1 MAGPYGGFDFEKTI
15 LAAKAGAEDRNIK
28 IATQAVRNQQFN
40 KEMTLRKSQL
50 NERIR
55 SNQAME
61 DYRDRTLMQAD
72 EHFDAS
78 LGQRQHE
85 FKEKHDLDERTH
97 EYFMEIN
104 NRRQSLAEDTLGQ
117 RKYEFGKTH
126 DLNVSKFGLDEDK
139 FEEGKKQFGKKF
151 ELEVDRFTEMKKQ
164 FEVTT
169 GYKYDVLAQDW
180 NKFEDKLKEDSR
192 QFDNRLDE
200 NQRQF
205 NKTFKQRRKEFRKK
219 YKLSEKQ
226 FKEVRRMNKFKRNM
240 SKAEFDEAVRRFDE
254 TSEYKYDV
262 LSQDMTKF
270 DESLSAE
277 LYKYNR
283 SQTDREHQYDRS
295 QGFNEYTFGR
305 TQDFKESMYE
315 DQIARST
322 LDPNLMPSTGAPQD
336 YGTDVGFLEGLA
348 RIGGGAGTGAA
359 LGVGTGIAAA
369 GPLGGII
376 SPITAGGG
384 AIVGGGIAALDL
396 MFGSET
402 ADKGALTQAENYINE
417 VESMVPMIA
426 DRPLNQAAISQQ
438 LTQMDQSLADAK
450 QSAKVKKLRAKIAS
464 LENKV
469 IIPGVYNTKSMLSK

>member
-15 LAAKAGAEDRNIK
+15 LAAKAGAEDRNIR
-28 IATQAVRNQQFN
+28 IATQVVRNQQFN

-61 DYRDRTLMQAD
+61 DYRDRSLMQAD
-72 EHFDAS
+72 EHFDSS

-97 EYFMEIN
+97 EYFKEIN
-104 NRRQSLAEDTLGQ
+104 NRRQALDE
-117 RKYEFGKTH
+117 
-126 DLNVSKFGLDEDK
+126 SKFK
-139 FEEGKKQFGKKF
+139 EGKRQFGKKF
-151 ELEVDRFTEMKKQ
+151 QLDVDRFEEAKKQ
-164 FEVTT
+164 FEIDT
-169 GYKYDVLAQDW
+169 GYKYDVLSQDW
-180 NKFEDKLKEDSR
+180 NKFEDKLGEDMR
-192 QFDNRLDE
+192 QFDDSLSE

-205 NKTFKQRRKEFRKK
+205 NKTFKQRKHEFKKK
-219 YKLSEKQ
+219 YKLSDKQ
-226 FKEVRRMNKFKRNM
+226 FKEVRKMNKFKRTM
-240 SKAEFDEAVRRFDE
+240 SKKEFEEAVRRFDE

-262 LSQDMTKF
+262 LGQDMVKF
-270 DESLSAE
+270 DETMVQD
-277 LYKYNR
+277 LYKYN
-283 SQTDREHQYDRS
+283 RS

-305 TQDFKESMYE
+305 TQDFKEGMYE

-359 LGVGTGIAAA
+359 MGVGTGIAAA